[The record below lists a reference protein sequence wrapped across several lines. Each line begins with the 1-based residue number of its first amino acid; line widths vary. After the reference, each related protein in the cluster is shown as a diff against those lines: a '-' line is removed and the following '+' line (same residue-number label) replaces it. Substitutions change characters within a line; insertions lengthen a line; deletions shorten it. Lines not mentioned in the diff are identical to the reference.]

1 MTRTEAFSN
10 CINKEFIKILILI
23 IEPKL
28 TLLMINTKDVF
39 HTPRQQ
45 AHCTRAIHIES
56 VPAPD
61 DRLHGGFGANLER
74 FSCKPCSLRLRY

>member
-1 MTRTEAFSN
+1 
-10 CINKEFIKILILI
+10 
-23 IEPKL
+23 
-28 TLLMINTKDVF
+28 MINTKDVF

-56 VPAPD
+56 DPAPD

-74 FSCKPCSLRLRY
+74 FSCKPCRCV

>member
-10 CINKEFIKILILI
+10 YINKEFIKILILI
-23 IEPKL
+23 LIIEPKF

-39 HTPRQQ
+39 QPPRQQ

-56 VPAPD
+56 DPAPD

-74 FSCKPCSLRLRY
+74 FSCKPCRCV

>member
-1 MTRTEAFSN
+1 
-10 CINKEFIKILILI
+10 
-23 IEPKL
+23 
-28 TLLMINTKDVF
+28 MINTKDVF

-56 VPAPD
+56 DPALG

-74 FSCKPCSLRLRY
+74 FSCKPCRSFEVLRTIVLPERPDLFFL